1 MSNVKINKKS
11 LGIIIFNK
19 SLNKVLMI
27 QKKCSYSYME
37 FLYGKYDKNNQQ
49 TLLEKFNKMT
59 VQEKLIISSFEFEWM
74 WYYAFM
80 TKEKND
86 NYCKAFGKFY
96 KNFITN
102 PRLLKTIL
110 SNSHRNGSL
119 LWEPPKGR
127 KNKNESS
134 LSCAI
139 REVYEETKHH
149 HKNYQIIPGKKIKKQ
164 FIVDSVRYIII
175 YYIGTMLL
183 PESINHDMNSGL
195 LSSEVSDVKWI
206 SINKLDD
213 YYIINDIKQLI
224 KKTNEEVKRE
234 YKGVKYHKMINKKST
249 LE

>member
-11 LGIIIFNK
+11 IGIIIFNK
-19 SLNKVLMI
+19 ALNKVLMI
-27 QKKCSYSYME
+27 QKKCTYSYME
-37 FLYGKYDKNNQQ
+37 FIFGKYDKNNQQ
-49 TLLEKFNKMT
+49 ALLEKFNKMT

-102 PRLLKTIL
+102 PKLLKMIL
-110 SNSHRNGSL
+110 NNSHKSGSL

-139 REVYEETKHH
+139 REVYEETRHP
-149 HKNYQIIPGKKIKKQ
+149 HKSYQIIPSKRIKKQ

-175 YYIGTMLL
+175 YYFAIMTVS
-183 PESINHDMNSGL
+183 ESINYDVYNNIQ
-195 LSSEVSDVKWI
+195 SSEVSNIKWVL
-206 SINKLDD
+206 INKLDNF
-213 YYIINDIKQLI
+213 YIINDIKQLI
-224 KKTNEEVKRE
+224 KKSNEEIKRE
-234 YKGVKYHKMINKKST
+234 YKGVKYNKLIGDKMD
-249 LE
+249 